1 MNIKASIL
9 FLVTLA
15 AGSGVYAQTPL
26 RPDAPSHIPKRV
38 PSEDAQPEPETTPAD
53 EVTAEP
59 YAWKILPPLG
69 LREPS
74 TIDTLYVN
82 YAQRFV
88 PSMVTDA
95 YGTTGN
101 FGAPGRTLLY
111 FEREPMSDFF
121 FADALR
127 YWKPSLSGMKFYNTR
142 IPMTLLSYNNAGGKE
157 NAQDRLHG
165 IFSGNVDARGQVGAM
180 IDYLYSK
187 GCYDYQ
193 ATKHLN
199 WGFSGSYIGDR
210 YEFQGFFNHWN
221 MLNMENGGI
230 TDDLYITDP
239 AQLQGGQASIQ
250 PKAIPTNLTGAFN
263 RVSGAQLYLNNT
275 YNVGFW
281 KEEEVDDTTT
291 VSTYVPVT
299 RFVWTLDYQKGRH
312 TFRDTQAS
320 DTEFWKNTYLY
331 PEESNDRTSYW
342 SLSNTL
348 GVQLL
353 EEFNK
358 FAKFGLSAFITHQIR
373 NYKQT
378 TDTIDRVIPLPEG
391 LSPYPVGKVPASH
404 NENLLWVGG
413 QLTKQRG
420 SILTYDATARFGLI
434 GPVVGDLEIDGRVNT
449 RFPLFGDSVSITG
462 YGRFRNVAA
471 PYLMNHYVS
480 NHFIWENDFGKTRSL
495 RLGGILNIP
504 HTRTYIDAGV
514 ENVQNLIYFGPDCL
528 PVQAGGSVQVVS
540 ASLHQNFKFGPLVW
554 QNRVTLQTSSYEAV
568 IPLPKLAVYSNLSL
582 NFKVAGVLHVQLGV
596 DCDYYTKYKSIDY
609 QPATMTF
616 YNQRTVDVGG
626 YPLMNAFANMKLSK
640 VRFYVMMSHVNQG
653 MMGDNYFSLP
663 HYPINPRRFQMG
675 LSVDFPN

>member
-1 MNIKASIL
+1 M
-9 FLVTLA
+9 
-15 AGSGVYAQTPL
+15 
-26 RPDAPSHIPKRV
+26 
-38 PSEDAQPEPETTPAD
+38 
-53 EVTAEP
+53 
-59 YAWKILPPLG
+59 
-69 LREPS
+69 
-74 TIDTLYVN
+74 
-82 YAQRFV
+82 
-88 PSMVTDA
+88 
-95 YGTTGN
+95 
-101 FGAPGRTLLY
+101 
-111 FEREPMSDFF
+111 
-121 FADALR
+121 
-127 YWKPSLSGMKFYNTR
+127 
-142 IPMTLLSYNNAGGKE
+142 
-157 NAQDRLHG
+157 
-165 IFSGNVDARGQVGAM
+165 
-180 IDYLYSK
+180 
-187 GCYDYQ
+187 
-193 ATKHLN
+193 
-199 WGFSGSYIGDR
+199 
-210 YEFQGFFNHWN
+210 
-221 MLNMENGGI
+221 
-230 TDDLYITDP
+230 
-239 AQLQGGQASIQ
+239 
-250 PKAIPTNLTGAFN
+250 
-263 RVSGAQLYLNNT
+263 SGAQLYLNNT

-281 KEEEVDDTTT
+281 EEEEVDDTTT
-291 VSTYVPVT
+291 VRTYVPVT

-331 PEESNDRTSYW
+331 PDESNDRTNYW

-348 GVQLL
+348 GVQLI

-358 FAKFGLSAFITHQIR
+358 FAKFGLSAFVTHQIR

-378 TDTIDRVIPLPEG
+378 TDTIDRVVPLPDG
-391 LSPYPVGKVPASH
+391 LSPYPVGKVPGSH
-404 NENLLWVGG
+404 SENLLWVGG

-480 NHFIWENDFGKTRSL
+480 NHFIWDNDFGKTRSL

-504 HTRTYIDAGV
+504 HTRTYINAGV

-540 ASLHQNFKFGPLVW
+540 ASLHQDFKFGPLVC
-554 QNRVTLQTSSYEAV
+554 QNRVTLQTSSDETV

-616 YNQRTVDVGG
+616 YNQRTIDVGG

>member
-1 MNIKASIL
+1 MNIKTSIL
-9 FLVTLA
+9 FFMTLA
-15 AGSGVYAQTPL
+15 TGSGVYAQTPL
-26 RPDAPSHIPKRV
+26 RPDAPAHIPTHA
-38 PSEDAQPEPETTPAD
+38 PSGDVLPEQETTPAE

-88 PSMVTDA
+88 PSLVTDA

-121 FADALR
+121 FTDALR
-127 YWKPSLSGMKFYNTR
+127 YWKPSLAGMKFYNTR

-165 IFSGNVDARGQVGAM
+165 IFSGNVDAHGQVGAM

-281 KEEEVDDTTT
+281 EEEEVDDTTT
-291 VSTYVPVT
+291 VRTYVPVT

-331 PEESNDRTSYW
+331 PDESNDRTNYW

-348 GVQLL
+348 GVQLI

-358 FAKFGLSAFITHQIR
+358 FAKFGLSAFVTHQIR

-378 TDTIDRVIPLPEG
+378 TDTIDRVVPLPDG
-391 LSPYPVGKVPASH
+391 LSRSEEHTSELQSH
-404 NENLLWVGG
+404 
-413 QLTKQRG
+413 
-420 SILTYDATARFGLI
+420 A
-434 GPVVGDLEIDGRVNT
+434 
-449 RFPLFGDSVSITG
+449 
-462 YGRFRNVAA
+462 
-471 PYLMNHYVS
+471 
-480 NHFIWENDFGKTRSL
+480 
-495 RLGGILNIP
+495 
-504 HTRTYIDAGV
+504 
-514 ENVQNLIYFGPDCL
+514 
-528 PVQAGGSVQVVS
+528 
-540 ASLHQNFKFGPLVW
+540 
-554 QNRVTLQTSSYEAV
+554 
-568 IPLPKLAVYSNLSL
+568 
-582 NFKVAGVLHVQLGV
+582 
-596 DCDYYTKYKSIDY
+596 
-609 QPATMTF
+609 
-616 YNQRTVDVGG
+616 
-626 YPLMNAFANMKLSK
+626 
-640 VRFYVMMSHVNQG
+640 
-653 MMGDNYFSLP
+653 
-663 HYPINPRRFQMG
+663 
-675 LSVDFPN
+675 